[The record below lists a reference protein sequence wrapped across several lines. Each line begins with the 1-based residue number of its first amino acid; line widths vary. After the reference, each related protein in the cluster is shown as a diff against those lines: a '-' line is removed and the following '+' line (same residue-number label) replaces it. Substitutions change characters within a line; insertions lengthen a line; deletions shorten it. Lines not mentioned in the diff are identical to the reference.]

1 MLTQPPSHLALTL
14 APDSLPLDQH
24 PAEVYLNSLASPQS
38 RRTMRTALNN
48 LAILVGARPVVQF
61 IADRHGRT
69 KIQDLTYLSVDWA
82 ALRFQHTAAIRAKL
96 VELYKPATANKT
108 LAALRGVL
116 NAAYDLGQMDAAD
129 YQRAMRVKSIKGEA
143 LPAGRGMGMGEILA
157 LVNACKAD
165 HSPAGSRDVAML
177 GVLYA
182 TGLRRA
188 EVVALDLTDYDTT
201 SGRLI
206 IRRGKGQKAR
216 TVYLSGGAKLALDV
230 WLVVRGSE
238 AGPLFCVI
246 NKAGKLFVER
256 RMSTQAAYKILQKRA
271 KQAGVRAFSPH
282 DLRRTFVGDML
293 DRGADIATV
302 AKLAG
307 HASVT
312 TTARYDRRDEETKK
326 KAAGLLHFPF

>member
-1 MLTQPPSHLALTL
+1 
-14 APDSLPLDQH
+14 
-24 PAEVYLNSLASPQS
+24 
-38 RRTMRTALNN
+38 MRTALNN
-48 LAILVGARPVVQF
+48 LAILIAAKPVVRF
-61 IADRHGRT
+61 VADRHGLT
-69 KIQDLTYLSVDWA
+69 KVEDWTYLSVDWA

-96 VELYKPATANKT
+96 IELYKPATANKI

-116 NAAYDLGQMDAAD
+116 NAAYDLGQMDAAE
-129 YQRAMRVKSIKGEA
+129 YQRAVRVKSVKGGT
-143 LPAGRGMGMGEILA
+143 LPAGRDLAMGEILA
-157 LVNACKAD
+157 LINTCKAD
-165 HSPAGSRDVAML
+165 HFPAGSRDVALL

-182 TGLRRA
+182 TGLRRS
-188 EVVALDLTDYDTT
+188 EVVALDLVDYDTA
-201 SGRLI
+201 SGRLT
-206 IRRGKGQKAR
+206 IRGGKGQKAR
-216 TVYLSGGAKLALDV
+216 TVYLSNGAKIALDV
-230 WLVVRGSE
+230 WLVGRGSE

-246 NKAGKLFVER
+246 NKAGRVFVER
-256 RMSTQAAYKILQKRA
+256 RLSTQAAYKILQKRA

-312 TTARYDRRDEETKK
+312 TTARYDRRDEDTKK